1 LHQKSSGG
9 GKRTKRQLGP
19 LHPALQQLATE
30 AKQRFGVDATTVSL
44 MSNDHQIFLG
54 DSTCKFLEETDKLER
69 DSEFGHYN
77 GANNCDVLLTGLDI
91 LAGTCCAH
99 TMLKAS
105 TTGTQE
111 PLVVL
116 DFTKDWRF
124 RKNGFAPYGKGFY
137 AAAPILV
144 PAPLG
149 DDEAEEYPAG
159 VFCLLGEQPRTG
171 FDERDRRDL
180 SQMAERASV
189 VIRRYV
195 EEQRRARSA
204 ALAQKQSSWRRSDK
218 VRRARRAQVAFD
230 PAVVV
235 TPPAADVTPPPLRA
249 SSEADDYERPPP
261 SKRPSSE
268 PDQSIAQLPS
278 AEQPRSVKR
287 PPLPIQTSSMAPARF
302 EQTTSED
309 YQYAGTALS
318 ATLDGDVRDALDLST
333 ELVATSIEM
342 DFAYIARYDVHPP
355 PSSAHPAS
363 DAPATLGSSSSPPAV
378 EMISSFGRSHPAP
391 QFSRQAHMALEHAM
405 DDVVLYVRPDDALRE
420 ARERGDVLT
429 TGLLAKIATVGDQ
442 TYVLGCFS
450 QEIRRVL
457 NLEDVEFVKSFARD
471 LVQYVPAFEE
481 ADR

>member
-1 LHQKSSGG
+1 MSFAIL
-9 GKRTKRQLGP
+9 KR
-19 LHPALQQLATE
+19 
-30 AKQRFGVDATTVSL
+30 
-44 MSNDHQIFLG
+44 
-54 DSTCKFLEETDKLER
+54 
-69 DSEFGHYN
+69 
-77 GANNCDVLLTGLDI
+77 ANNCGVLLTDSDMLV
-91 LAGTCCAH
+91 GTCCAH

-124 RKNGFAPYGKGFY
+124 RKNGFAPYDKGFY

-149 DDEAEEYPAG
+149 DDEADEYPAG

-195 EEQRRARSA
+195 EEQRRVRSA

-218 VRRARRAQVAFD
+218 VRRARRAQVTFD
-230 PAVVV
+230 PAVVA
-235 TPPAADVTPPPLRA
+235 TPPSADIVPPPLRTNT
-249 SSEADDYERPPP
+249 EADNSERPPA

-268 PDQSIAQLPS
+268 TDESIAQLPS

-287 PPLPIQTSSMAPARF
+287 PPLPIQTSSLAPARF
-302 EQTTSED
+302 ERTTSEE
-309 YQYAGTALS
+309 YQCAGTALS

-342 DFAYIARYDVHPP
+342 DFAYIARFDLHPP
-355 PSSAHPAS
+355 PSSDRTAS
-363 DAPATLGSSSSPPAV
+363 NAPVKVGSPSSRSV
-378 EMISSFGRSHPAP
+378 EMISCFGRSHPAP
-391 QFSRQAHMALEHAM
+391 QFSREAHMALEHAA
-405 DDVVLYVRPDDALRE
+405 DNVVLYVRPDDALRE
-420 ARERGDVLT
+420 AREHGDVLT

-471 LVQYVPAFEE
+471 LVQYVPAFEAE
-481 ADR
+481 R

>member
-1 LHQKSSGG
+1 MSFAHRIPKADIG
-9 GKRTKRQLGP
+9 
-19 LHPALQQLATE
+19 
-30 AKQRFGVDATTVSL
+30 DVSL
-44 MSNDHQIFLG
+44 
-54 DSTCKFLEETDKLER
+54 TDP
-69 DSEFGHYN
+69 
-77 GANNCDVLLTGLDI
+77 VLCG
-91 LAGTCCAH
+91 GTCCAH

-116 DFTKDWRF
+116 DFAKDWRF
-124 RKNGFAPYGKGFY
+124 RKNGFAPYDKGFY

-149 DDEAEEYPAG
+149 DNEADVYPAG

-195 EEQRRARSA
+195 EEQRRVRSA

-218 VRRARRAQVAFD
+218 VRRARRAQVTFE

-235 TPPAADVTPPPLRA
+235 TPPSTEVVPPPLSP
-249 SSEADDYERPPP
+249 SSGPDDSERPPV
-261 SKRPSSE
+261 SKRTSSE
-268 PDQSIAQLPS
+268 TDASIAQLPS

-287 PPLPIQTSSMAPARF
+287 PPLPIQTSSRAPARF
-302 EQTTSED
+302 DRTTSEE

-342 DFAYIARYDVHPP
+342 DFAYIARFDVH
-355 PSSAHPAS
+355 SSPLSDRTAS
-363 DAPATLGSSSSPPAV
+363 TQAPAKVGSLPSLSV

-391 QFSRQAHMALEHAM
+391 QFSREAHMALEHAA

-420 ARERGDVLT
+420 ADERGDVLT

-442 TYVLGCFS
+442 AYVLGCFS
-450 QEIRRVL
+450 QEVRRVL

-481 ADR
+481 ANR